1 MNNIVSI
8 TDTLRN
14 YLHSLILLVAMLTLL
29 GLIGWLL
36 LGPIGILW
44 FLIACIIIFIGAA
57 RIPPH
62 LTLLMHGAQ
71 LVRPDDAPYLYEI
84 VTQLCQRAGIKK
96 IPTLYLMPGRL
107 MDVFTAGINAH
118 ASIALSHDIVRRLS
132 SEELTAVLAHE
143 ISHIRG
149 NDLLVMMIASVISSL
164 TSTMAL
170 VGSLLILI
178 YLPLYVL
185 ADERVPWLLLILLMV
200 APVIST
206 LIQLA
211 LSRSREFSAD
221 LSAVRLTDDP
231 LSLAA
236 ALEKIETYQWSWV
249 ERVFLQARR
258 DPLPPLLRTHPQV
271 IDRVKRLKDLAA
283 HKH

>member
-1 MNNIVSI
+1 MVSL
-8 TDTLRN
+8 TDSLRN
-14 YLHSLILLVAMLTLL
+14 YLHSLILLVAMLTLM

-44 FLIACIIIFIGAA
+44 FLIAGMIIFIGAA

-71 LVRPDDAPYLYEI
+71 LVRPDDAPHLYEI

-107 MDVFTAGINAH
+107 MDVFTAGINSH
-118 ASIALSHDIVRRLS
+118 ASIALSNNIVRQLS
-132 SEELTAVLAHE
+132 NEELTAVLAHE

-178 YLPLYVL
+178 YLPLYIL
-185 ADERVPWLLLILLMV
+185 ADEKVPWLLLIILMV

-221 LSAVRLTDDP
+221 LEAVRLTEDP
-231 LSLAA
+231 LSLAS

-249 ERVFLQARR
+249 ERIFVQAQR

-271 IDRVKRLKDLAA
+271 IDRVNRLKNLAA
-283 HKH
+283 HKR